1 MRRSSSGVMVAP
13 RPMQILSFPSP
24 LDLDALVFDLW
35 EFATLGV
42 VEADSYVHAYFPES
56 ANLSPLKDKYPA
68 LLKSHSDADIV
79 PDQALP
85 DPADPIE
92 IGRHF
97 VVTDLSHA
105 GATGESDRHVLRV
118 NSTAAFGSGRHE
130 STQLIIEALELV
142 SPAGAVVLD
151 TGCGT
156 AIASEAARKLGALQV
171 FACDIDCGALLTARH
186 NFPGTELFLGSVDAI
201 ASQSVDIV
209 IANISARV
217 IDSLAAELRRVCKP
231 DGALILGGFVA
242 DKPPENFAS
251 AKQLAK
257 GDWIC
262 WICRPGDARLTL
274 ASPCSVQPFEASWW

>member
-1 MRRSSSGVMVAP
+1 
-13 RPMQILSFPSP
+13 MQIASFPYP
-24 LDLDALVFDLW
+24 LDLDALFFDLW
-35 EFATLGV
+35 EFETLGV
-42 VEADSYVHAYFPES
+42 VEADSYVRAYFAES
-56 ANLSPLKDKYPA
+56 ADLSPLKDKYPA
-68 LLKSHSDADIV
+68 LLKLHSDADIV
-79 PDQALP
+79 PDQASP
-85 DPADPIE
+85 DPADPVE

-97 VVTDLSHA
+97 VVTDESHA
-105 GATGESDRHVLRV
+105 GLTGDSDRQVLKV

-130 STQLIIEALELV
+130 STQLVIEALELI

-171 FACDIDCGALLTARH
+171 FACDIDGGASISARQ

-201 ASQSVDIV
+201 ASGSVDIV

-217 IDSLAAELRRVCKP
+217 IDRLAAELRRACKP

-242 DKPPENFAS
+242 DKPPENFAP
-251 AKQLAK
+251 AKEIRK

-262 WICRPGDARLTL
+262 WICRAGDARLTS
-274 ASPCSVQPFEASWW
+274 ASPSSVQPFEASWW